1 MSAHSVAAVRV
12 PTQPKSSAS
21 TSSQQSHEFTL
32 HLHNFEGPFDL
43 LLQLIARHRLDI
55 TEIALAQVTDEFIGY
70 INRMY
75 ELGTEAALDQASDFL
90 VTAATLLDIKAA
102 RLLPQRAPET
112 TEEFAALE
120 ARDLLF
126 ARLLQYRAYK
136 EVASVLEQRFGEESS
151 RYMRDVTLE
160 PRFAKALPELVFD
173 VSPEEFA
180 SIAYKALSTAEE
192 SQSIEQVETE
202 HLRAPLTTIAAQEQA
217 ILDALETEQT
227 VSFEELASRS
237 QELEIAVV
245 RFLAMLELYKEHR
258 IDVRQDQ
265 PLASIILTKLA
276 SRTVETE
283 HGKTSDSARKE
294 EQ

>member
-12 PTQPKSSAS
+12 PTPIDSPAKGSAG
-21 TSSQQSHEFTL
+21 TQGNEFTL

-70 INRMY
+70 INGMY
-75 ELGTEAALDQASDFL
+75 ELGTEAALDRASDFL

-102 RLLPQRAPET
+102 RLLPQRNPET

-136 EVASVLEQRFGEESS
+136 EVATVLDQRFGEEAS
-151 RYMRDVTLE
+151 RYMREVTLE

-173 VSPEEFA
+173 VSAEEFA
-180 SIAYKALSTAEE
+180 SIAFKALSNVDETL
-192 SQSIEQVETE
+192 QIEDVETE
-202 HLRAPLTTIAAQEQA
+202 HLRAPLTTIAEQEKI
-217 ILDALETEQT
+217 ILDALEKNCEI
-227 VSFEELASRS
+227 SFEQLAEHS

-258 IDVRQDQ
+258 IEIQQDQ
-265 PLASIILTKLA
+265 PLADIVLIKRDNETSE
-276 SRTVETE
+276 VEDTN
-283 HGKTSDSARKE
+283 E
-294 EQ
+294 ETGEKN